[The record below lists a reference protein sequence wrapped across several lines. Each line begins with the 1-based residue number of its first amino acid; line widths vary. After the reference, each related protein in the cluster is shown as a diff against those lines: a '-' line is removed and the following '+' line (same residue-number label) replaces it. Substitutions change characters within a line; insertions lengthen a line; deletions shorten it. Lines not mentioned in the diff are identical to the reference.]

1 MDKETGL
8 PKVRDKCRQTNCD
21 YELHISSED
30 IFNVHLLPHF
40 MGHVHIDPKLSD
52 PTRHLFWI
60 NRKNKNPA
68 NQVQEIN
75 DLDSEEEDKLSSTQ
89 GLNLNE
95 SQLVRLEMELLSKG
109 LLKEKPKKATSRKI
123 ELIEEEPG
131 ADDEIKEEP
140 GAEDKIKEEPC
151 SDDKIQED
159 PDADQDITEI
169 LLGSDSATP
178 EDILNQTQGIF
189 ATQHFMDP
197 IHRNS
202 DPFSQSILEMNSENV
217 AANMKISKEEDEV
230 KKEADD
236 LSARIENCQVENSS
250 SDEVFDSDDKWDS
263 EDENDAIWNQ
273 NVEKRDSDDLEQILE
288 DLDDKKEECEST
300 DPERMS
306 VDTTEEKVLEEPGP
320 SSPPRK
326 RKHLKI
332 KEEKQKRAAFLESSV
347 IILLK
352 MERYLKS

>member
-1 MDKETGL
+1 MDKSTGL
-8 PKVRDKCRQTNCD
+8 PKVSDKCRQTNCH

-40 MGHVHIDPKLSD
+40 MGHVHIDPKISD

-75 DLDSEEEDKLSSTQ
+75 DLDSEVEEKLNRTQ
-89 GLNLNE
+89 VPNLNE
-95 SQLVRLEMELLSKG
+95 SQIVRLEMELLSKG
-109 LLKEKPKKATSRKI
+109 VLKEKPRKATSRKVD
-123 ELIEEEPG
+123 LIEEEPS
-131 ADDEIKEEP
+131 ADDEIKEER
-140 GAEDKIKEEPC
+140 GAKDKIKEEPC
-151 SDDKIQED
+151 ADDEIQED
-159 PDADQDITEI
+159 PGADQDITEI
-169 LLGSDSATP
+169 LQSDSATP
-178 EDILNQTQGIF
+178 EDILNQTQNIF
-189 ATQHFMDP
+189 ASQHFMDP
-197 IHRNS
+197 MHRDS
-202 DPFSQSILEMNSENV
+202 DPFNQSILEMDSENV
-217 AANMKISKEEDEV
+217 AANMKISQEEDEIFARKNA

-236 LSARIENCQVENSS
+236 LSARIESCQVENSS
-250 SDEVFDSDDKWDS
+250 SDEVFDSDDQWDS
-263 EDENDAIWNQ
+263 EDESDEIWNQ
-273 NVEKRDSDDLEQILE
+273 PVEKRDSDDLEQILG

-347 IILLK
+347 IIPY
-352 MERYLKS
+352 RDI